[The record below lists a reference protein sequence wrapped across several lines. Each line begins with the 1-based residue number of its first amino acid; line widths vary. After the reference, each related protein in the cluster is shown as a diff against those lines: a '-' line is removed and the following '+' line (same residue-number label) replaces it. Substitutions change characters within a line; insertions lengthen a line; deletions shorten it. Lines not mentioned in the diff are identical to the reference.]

1 MEFHEG
7 ANTVCVK
14 NLPVEDSVW
23 FIETLQ
29 SGKIDEHPDFV
40 KIGQLYTCKK

>member
-29 SGKIDEHPDFV
+29 NGKIDKHPEFV
-40 KIGQLYTCKK
+40 KIDHLYTCKK